1 MEMGLS
7 ETKGREKKKRD
18 KLKRYVKNQIIEVSK
33 TLEVFNH

>member
-7 ETKGREKKKRD
+7 ETKGRGKKRD